1 MNLFDFAEGT
11 FKMDKIL
18 EFLDCNKFP
27 LVTKLTELNSARVY
41 SSPIKLQV
49 ANTLYYTFVLFLIS
63 YINFSQLLFMRK
75 NMKLITDIV
84 KVLTKVG
91 LLHLQCFKYA

>member
-1 MNLFDFAEGT
+1 
-11 FKMDKIL
+11 MDKIL

-49 ANTLYYTFVLFLIS
+49 ANTFFTIHLFCF
-63 YINFSQLLFMRK
+63 YIIFFFSPLLFMCK
-75 NMKLITDIV
+75 NLKLITEIV
-84 KVLTKVG
+84 KI
-91 LLHLQCFKYA
+91 F